1 MIDSMHV
8 QVGRG
13 LRLLAVCAALAACGG
28 GGGGGDGGGGPAPVQ
43 PPPADGPAAI
53 NAYFPTTAGSRWYYE
68 RTDIDGVRSQLAVE
82 AGGTTTVAGRAVT
95 VLSATGSVDG
105 STETRYFSTTADG
118 VREHSGPG
126 SDADGTGLES
136 YVLLRLPATTPAPY
150 LQYELTVANPTDVDG
165 DGRPDT
171 TRLRSVVRTSNC
183 TAPVV
188 TTAGRFDDCVQQRVE
203 LTASFVLTTTGATL
217 VVNQVSDDFY
227 VRGVGLVQSV
237 ATYTSQGRSFN
248 ERVVLQGY
256 VVGDVRSEQV
266 APTVL
271 LPTAPVQPVRGQGLD
286 VVVRFSEAMYAPSLT
301 DGALALLDAQDRRVP
316 GSITVSGS
324 EAHFRP
330 DAVPASGSYR
340 LLVDTRARDLV
351 GNALAAATS
360 FVVLVDSDGPGVLS
374 TVPADGA
381 TGVRPD
387 VRVELTLSEVP
398 ASGLDLARLRLLDA
412 QGQAVP
418 ADVLLVD
425 RTLQLQPRARL
436 QAGAR
441 YVLSLGP
448 GLGDALGNVSGTA
461 VESSFTVDPDGQAP
475 RLLRMEPPDGSVEVA
490 PDTVIRL
497 YFDEPLAAPLT
508 GLAIAYEFE
517 GSPFSADLTATLDGS
532 VITLTPRSPM
542 PQDAVL
548 RIVVGGVS
556 DALGNTGTTLQNLR
570 VRTVTSRFAPAT
582 TLALDSG
589 VTATAIGDLN
599 GDGRA
604 DQALVTAW
612 PIGFSGL
619 DSYKLFVRL
628 GLAGGG
634 RGDPQALPLPLE
646 CRMEQ
651 VQVVDLDAD
660 GRKDVLVS
668 GRGCGVWVY
677 AQQGDGTLS
686 TPQRLAGL
694 DFLQVQA
701 VDMDG
706 DGRPEL
712 VGVSGSQLGVW
723 TRNGSGTWTAG
734 AALTLAAPQSRHF
747 VVGDLN
753 GDGRPDVAVALDND
767 ARGPHLAVCPQTA
780 GGGFGSCQLVM
791 APYESAWQVAIG
803 DIDGDG
809 RADLVATVGGNRPRA
824 ALAIWPQRP
833 DGILGTVRVQ
843 LVYELPQT
851 LQLADVDGD
860 GRLDAVV
867 GHVGYFRIG
876 LLLQSGGG
884 LAAELLYPARADNG
898 IGVLAVG
905 DLDGD
910 GRADIAMA
918 EQALIQ
924 RVPPPA
930 RPAAAAARPDARPH
944 KAAPAGGAPT
954 WLRVLPRA
962 TGRVAR

>member
-1 MIDSMHV
+1 MNDGAGV
-8 QVGRG
+8 RAGWA
-13 LRLLAVCAALAACGG
+13 LRWLGVCALLAACGG
-28 GGGGGDGGGGPAPVQ
+28 GGGGGEGGGPAPIQ
-43 PPPADGPAAI
+43 PPPADGPAAL

-68 RTDIDGVRSQLAVE
+68 RTDIDGVRGQLAVE
-82 AGGTTTVAGRAVT
+82 AGGTTTVAGRNVT
-95 VLSATGSVDG
+95 VLSATDSADG

-136 YVLLRLPATTPAPY
+136 YVLLRLPASTPAPY
-150 LQYELTVANPTDVDG
+150 LQYELTVSNPSDVDG

-171 TRLRSVVRTSNC
+171 TRLRSVVRTSTC

-248 ERVVLQGY
+248 ERIVLQGF

-271 LPTAPVQPVRGQGLD
+271 LPTAPVQAVRGQGLD

-330 DAVPASGSYR
+330 DAVPPSGSYR
-340 LLVDTRARDLV
+340 LVVDTRARDLV
-351 GNALAAATS
+351 GNALAAAAS
-360 FVVLVDSDGPGVLS
+360 FAVLVDSDGPGVLR
-374 TVPADGA
+374 TLPADGA

-387 VRVELTLSEVP
+387 VRVEVTLSEVP

-448 GLGDALGNVSGTA
+448 GLSDSLGNVSGTA

-517 GSPFSADLTATLDGS
+517 GSPFIADLTATLDGS

-570 VRTVTSRFAPAT
+570 VRTVTSRFAPVT

-612 PIGFSGL
+612 PTGFSGL
-619 DSYKLFVRL
+619 DSYKLIVRL
-628 GLAGGG
+628 GAAGGG

-660 GRKDVLVS
+660 GRNDVLVS

-677 AQQGDGTLS
+677 AQQGDGTLGA
-686 TPQRLAGL
+686 PQRLPGL

-706 DGRPEL
+706 DGRAEL

-723 TRNGSGTWTAG
+723 ARNGSGTWTAG

-767 ARGPHLAVCPQTA
+767 GRGPHLAVCLQA
-780 GGGFGSCQLVM
+780 GGGFGSCQLLM
-791 APYESAWQVAIG
+791 APYEAAWQVAIG

-833 DGILGTVRVQ
+833 DGSLGNVRA
-843 LVYELPQT
+843 LPVYEIPQN
-851 LQLADVDGD
+851 LQLADIDGD

-867 GHVGYFRIG
+867 GHGGFFRIG
-876 LLLQSGGG
+876 VLLQAGGG

-898 IGVLAVG
+898 TGALAVG

-910 GRADIAMA
+910 GRADIAMG

-924 RVPPPA
+924 RVPPAA
-930 RPAAAAARPDARPH
+930 RPAAAAARPHARPL
-944 KAAPAGGAPT
+944 KAAPVGAAST
-954 WLRVLPRA
+954 WQRVLPRA